1 MKEQRELKIH
11 CTFTQDG
18 DDLRDIIQK
27 CFRAFLYKEIQKSA
41 HF

>member
-1 MKEQRELKIH
+1 MKEQRELIIH

-18 DDLRDIIQK
+18 DDLLDIIQK
-27 CFRAFLYKEIQKSA
+27 CFRTFLYKEIQKNV